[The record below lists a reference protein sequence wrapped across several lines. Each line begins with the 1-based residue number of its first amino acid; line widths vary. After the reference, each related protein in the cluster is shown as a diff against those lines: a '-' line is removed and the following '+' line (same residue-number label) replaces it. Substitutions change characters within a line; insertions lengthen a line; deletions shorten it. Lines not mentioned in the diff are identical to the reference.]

1 MHQAFADI
9 AFDDP
14 EQAGHDLDALL
25 ALASPALENML
36 HNTLK
41 ASSNPDRA
49 ITSLHRY
56 LDSCLSPDMERTLM
70 SGSPKYLHLLVTLF
84 SQSYFLSDLIF
95 RYPQYVSWLW
105 SEAELKTAHS
115 YEEMKSGLLKSLE
128 AFDSFEDCC
137 RAMRRFRQREILRI
151 ATRDIVE
158 YAPLASVTE
167 DLSNLADAT
176 LETAFHVAGRDLHER
191 FGAPLASQGEASFVI
206 MAMGKLG
213 GRELNFSSDVDL
225 LFFYSED
232 GETTGGSSGTITNEE
247 YFKKLGERI
256 IKAMSE
262 QTAEGV
268 IFRVDMRLRP
278 FGRLGPLAVSVDSA
292 IQYFTDYGR
301 AWERQA
307 LIKARPCAGDRTLGE
322 TFLDRMRS
330 FVFPKYFDDETLE
343 DIREVKRQAESSLV
357 EPGQTEREVKLGR
370 GGIRDIEFTVQ
381 MLQLLNG
388 GRFPEL
394 RTASTLQAI
403 DALGELGHLGAFD
416 AATLASNYAFLRQV
430 EHRLQIEDGRQC
442 HELPEDPVKL
452 DEFARRLG
460 YADGASFMRVYRD
473 RTQETRTILMQFLAT
488 KGSGNLWVGDLLN
501 PLSSGDAGLKK
512 LEEFGFRDP
521 QRAREELL
529 LLATG
534 SEVRPFTR
542 HVHQLFSEIVPSLL
556 EALSATALPDE
567 TLIRLSQI
575 LTRLSAPSTLYEI
588 IKGNPPLNQFLV
600 TLVANSE
607 FLCSILVREPGLLD
621 TLASPET
628 IEEPPTR
635 QTLEAELA
643 WLNSAYES
651 EAALYR
657 LRDGVTLRVAMRE
670 LLRGITV
677 AQVGDELTLLA
688 EVILEEALRQAREKT
703 ERRYGHT
710 DAPFAILGL
719 GKLGGR
725 EMGYGSDLDLVFVYE
740 AGAAID
746 SGMSPTEYF
755 ADVAAQTIKTL
766 KESTRYGILYH
777 IDARL
782 RPDGNKGILAIDNH
796 HLEDYYQNH
805 AQVWERYAL
814 MKVRAVA
821 GDPEF
826 SVRMEAIAQE
836 IAFSTPL
843 ERATLERVDM
853 LRQKMHDQASPLDL
867 KKREGGIAEVELI
880 VRCWQLKYAAA
891 YPALRRGG
899 VFGTLDILKREGL
912 IHPEQYD
919 TLAEAYRV
927 FRTILNRIRMMQ
939 GAQTSTLPDSQ
950 EARADLATRLGIK
963 DDLLDLVNTLRARVH
978 AIYQQTYSEL
988 LSQEAEQG

>member
-1 MHQAFADI
+1 MHHEFSHI
-9 AFDDP
+9 SFEDP
-14 EQAGHDLDALL
+14 EQAGECLVSLVEQAP
-25 ALASPALENML
+25 PALVGL
-36 HNTLK
+36 LRD
-41 ASSNPDRA
+41 AVSSSSNPDRVV
-49 ITSLHRY
+49 IGLHRY
-56 LDSCLSPDMERTLM
+56 LENCLSPYAERNRM
-70 SGSPKYLHLLVTLF
+70 ASNPKYLHLLATLF
-84 SQSYFLSDLIF
+84 AQSYFLSDLIF
-95 RYPQYVSWLW
+95 RYPAYASWLW
-105 SEAELKTAHS
+105 SEADLNTARPKDDMLA
-115 YEEMKSGLLKSLE
+115 ELLKSLE
-128 AFDSFEDCC
+128 AADSFEECC

-151 ATRDIVE
+151 AARDIVE
-158 YAPLASVTE
+158 YAPLASITE

-176 LETAFHVAGRDLHER
+176 LEAAIHAAGRELRAR
-191 FGAPLASQGEASFVI
+191 FGVPLDSQGEASFVI

-232 GETTGGSSGTITNEE
+232 GETTGGTSGVATNEE
-247 YFKKLGERI
+247 YFKRLGERI

-262 QTAEGV
+262 QTAEGF

-278 FGRLGPLAVSVDSA
+278 FGRMGPLAVSLDSA
-292 IQYFTDYGR
+292 VHYFTDYGR

-307 LIKARPCAGDRTLGE
+307 LIKTRPCAGDYTLGE
-322 TFLDRMRS
+322 AFIERMRS

-343 DIREVKRQAESSLV
+343 DIRQVKQQAESSLTA
-357 EPGQTEREVKLGR
+357 PGQTEREVKLGR

-388 GRFPEL
+388 GQCPHL
-394 RTASTLQAI
+394 RVTNTLNAI
-403 DALGELGHLGAFD
+403 EALGEHGCLGAFD
-416 AATLASNYAFLRQV
+416 AAALASNYAFLRQI

-442 HELPEDPVKL
+442 HELPEGPEKL

-460 YADGASFMRVYRD
+460 YTNGEAFLRVYRD
-473 RTQETRTILMQFLAT
+473 RTRETRRILEQFLAT
-488 KGSGNLWVGDLLN
+488 KGSGMLWVGDLLN
-501 PLSSGDAGLKK
+501 PLSKGDAGLKK
-512 LEEFGFRDP
+512 LEELGFHDP
-521 QRAREELL
+521 LRAREELV

-556 EALSATALPDE
+556 NALAHTAHPDE
-567 TLIRLSQI
+567 TLIQLGHI

-588 IKGNPPLNQFLV
+588 IRANPNLNQFLV
-600 TLVANSE
+600 TLAANSE

-621 TLASPET
+621 TLGSPEA
-628 IEEPPTR
+628 IDAPPTR
-635 QTLEAELA
+635 ETLETELS

-657 LRDGVTLRVAMRE
+657 LRDGVLLRVAMRE
-670 LLRGITV
+670 LLRGISV

-688 EVILEEALRQAREKT
+688 EVILAEALRRAREKT
-703 ERRYGHT
+703 ERRFGHT

-725 EMGYGSDLDLVFVYE
+725 EMGYGSDLDLIFVYG
-740 AGAAID
+740 AGAVID
-746 SGMSPTEYF
+746 TGMSPAEYF

-766 KESTRYGILYH
+766 KESTRYGILYP

-782 RPDGNKGILAIDNH
+782 RPDGNKGILAIEEP

-821 GDPEF
+821 GHPEF
-826 SVRMEAIAQE
+826 SARIEAAAKD

-843 ERATLERVDM
+843 DRATLERINA
-853 LRQKMHDQASPLDL
+853 LRQKAHEQASPLDL
-867 KKREGGIAEVELI
+867 KKREGGLAEVELI
-880 VRCWQLKYAAA
+880 VRCWQLHHAAN
-891 YPALRRGG
+891 YPVLKRGG
-899 VFGTLDILKREGL
+899 VFGTLDILREERL
-912 IHPEQYD
+912 APPDQCN

-927 FRTILNRIRMMQ
+927 FRSILNRIRMMH
-939 GAQTSTLPDSQ
+939 GSQTSTLPETP
-950 EARADLATRLGIK
+950 EARADLAARLGIQG
-963 DDLLDLVNTLRARVH
+963 DLLAAVNELRTRVH
-978 AIYQQTYSEL
+978 TIYRQTYSEL
-988 LSQEAEQG
+988 LAQEETQP

>member
-1 MHQAFADI
+1 MHQAFTDI
-9 AFDDP
+9 AFEEP
-14 EQAGHDLDALL
+14 EQTSQDLDALL
-25 ALASPALENML
+25 AHALPAFPKML
-36 HNTLK
+36 HDALK
-41 ASSNPDRA
+41 ACSNPDRA
-49 ITSLHRY
+49 VTALHRY
-56 LDSCLSPDMERTLM
+56 FDSSLSPDMERTLM
-70 SGSPKYLHLLVTLF
+70 SGSPQYLHLLVTLF
-84 SQSYFLSDLIF
+84 SQSYFLSDLLF

-105 SEAELKTAHS
+105 SEAELKTAQS
-115 YEEMKSGLLKSLE
+115 DNEMKANFLNSVT

-151 ATRDIVE
+151 ATRDIVT
-158 YAPLASVTE
+158 YAPLTSITE
-167 DLSNLADAT
+167 DLSTLADAA
-176 LETAFHVAGRDLHER
+176 LETAISVGSRDLRER
-191 FGAPLASQGEASFVI
+191 YGKPMGEQGASTFVI
-206 MAMGKLG
+206 IAMGKLG

-232 GETTGGSSGTITNEE
+232 GDTTGGSSGTITNEE

-256 IKAMSE
+256 IRAMSE

-278 FGRLGPLAVSVDSA
+278 FGRLGPLAVSLDSA
-292 IQYFTDYGR
+292 VHYFTDYGR

-307 LIKARPCAGDRTLGE
+307 LIKARPCAGDRALGQ
-322 TFLDRMRS
+322 TFIDRMRS
-330 FVFPKYFDDETLE
+330 FVFPKYFDDATLE

-403 DALGELGHLGAFD
+403 DALGELGLLGSFD

-430 EHRLQIEDGRQC
+430 EHRLQIEDARQC
-442 HELPEDPVKL
+442 HELPEDPAKL
-452 DEFARRLG
+452 NEFARRLG
-460 YADGASFMRVYRD
+460 YADGAAFMRVYRD
-473 RTQETRTILMQFLAT
+473 RTQETRTILTQFLAT

-501 PLSSGDAGLKK
+501 PMSNGEAGLKK

-521 QRAREELL
+521 QRARDELL

-556 EALSATALPDE
+556 EALAATSYPDE
-567 TLIRLSQI
+567 TLVRLSQI

-588 IKGNPPLNQFLV
+588 IKGNPLLNQFLV

-621 TLASPET
+621 TLGNPDDIDA
-628 IEEPPTR
+628 PPTR
-635 QTLEAELA
+635 EALEAELA

-657 LRDGVTLRVAMRE
+657 LRDGVMLRVAMRE
-670 LLRGITV
+670 LLRDITV

-703 ERRYGHT
+703 ERRYGLT
-710 DAPFAILGL
+710 DTPFTILGL

-740 AGAAID
+740 AGAVID

-755 ADVAAQTIKTL
+755 ADVAAHTIKTL
-766 KESTRYGILYH
+766 KESTRYGILYP

-782 RPDGNKGILAIDNH
+782 RPDGNKGILAIDDH
-796 HLEDYYQNH
+796 HLVDYYQNH

-821 GDPEF
+821 GNPEF
-826 SVRMEAIAQE
+826 AARIDAVAKD

-843 ERATLERVDM
+843 ERATLERVDS
-853 LRQKMHDQASPLDL
+853 LRQKMHDQASPLDI
-867 KKREGGIAEVELI
+867 KKREGGISEVELI
-880 VRCWQLKYAAA
+880 VRCWQLQFAAA
-891 YPALRRGG
+891 YPALKRGG
-899 VFGTLDILKREGL
+899 VFGTLDILKKEGL
-912 IHPEQYD
+912 VNPDQCD
-919 TLAEAYRV
+919 TLEEAYRV
-927 FRTILNRIRMMQ
+927 FRTILNRIRMMH
-939 GAQTSTLPDSQ
+939 GAQTSTLPDSP
-950 EARADLATRLGIK
+950 ETRADLASRLGIQ
-963 DDLLDLVNTLRARVH
+963 DDLLCVVNELRVRVH

-988 LSQEAEQG
+988 LPKETE